1 MMILLVSDIFGDQ
14 TVLAY
19 SMTGRTIVLY
29 VARRVSFCLPQDVEV
44 RALRILMEESS
55 FPLVILMC
63 SPKLRLGSSVSPRI
77 FGLLI
82 VGIVM
87 LLMERLSLMLCSWVS
102 GEKSIAVDL
111 SGFRIRS
118 LFFVKLKMSWRYGIP
133 AVSCQVAFYKRL

>member
-44 RALRILMEESS
+44 RALRILMEESA
-55 FPLVILMC
+55 FPLVILVC

-87 LLMERLSLMLCSWVS
+87 LLMERLSLMSCSWVS
-102 GEKSIAVDL
+102 GVKSVAVDL
-111 SGFRIRS
+111 SGFSIRS
-118 LFFVKLKMSWRYGIP
+118 LFFVQLKMSWRYGWR
-133 AVSCQVAFYKRL
+133 SCSATW